1 MFGSITPCI
10 PTLVQNI
17 PALSVAFSSPHF
29 NRIKQD
35 FIFLNTPL
43 FHRNKS
49 VVCCFLKKNKTK
61 NSITNISHHIKVS
74 FSPFFN
80 RIFSEFASK
89 FSKPG
94 AFKLRENID
103 KTKCCFST
111 SASFSFTVQ
120 RCETYKGAVSNQA
133 TPKKIIIHK

>member
-1 MFGSITPCI
+1 MFGSLTPCI

-35 FIFLNTPL
+35 FIFLSTPL

-49 VVCCFLKKNKTK
+49 VIFKKTNK

-74 FSPFFN
+74 FSPVLIVFFLN
-80 RIFSEFASK
+80 LQANSRSPVLS
-89 FSKPG
+89 SCV
-94 AFKLRENID
+94 
-103 KTKCCFST
+103 KTWIK
-111 SASFSFTVQ
+111 Q
-120 RCETYKGAVSNQA
+120 NAVSRRRHLSPSQCRDVKL
-133 TPKKIIIHK
+133 TKELFQIKQHLKKI